1 MAPGA
6 ELIDVGKS
14 PYHHPVSQTSIEQQ
28 LVDRAKQG
36 MAVVRLKG
44 GDPFV
49 LGRGGEELQA
59 CLRAEVPVRV
69 VPGVS
74 SAVAVPGVAGIP
86 VTHRGLAHSYT
97 VVSGHVPPSS
107 EELRALVALDSTIVI
122 LMGIANLCQI
132 ATGLIRAGLD
142 ASTPAAAIERGFS
155 DRERS
160 TFASLVELPERVRR
174 LDIQSPAV
182 IVIGT
187 GRTARLAGPGG
198 LCVGGSRLIRGQQL
212 AIGMTV
218 GAAGEDG
225 GSGLRVDQLRGFRIG
240 VTSDRRSG
248 DLIAALERRG
258 AHVVHAPSLKI
269 APHDQDRQLIGETQE
284 VIKSRPELALV
295 TTGYGMR
302 RWFEVADA
310 AGLGPEL
317 SAVLDGARILARGP
331 KALGA
336 VRAAGLEATT
346 PGDRDTTAAMIDKI
360 VDEGLTWRRV
370 ALQQHGYTDQ
380 VQLDRLREVSS
391 SVMTVTP
398 YRWATGSERE
408 ALQVDRARRLSS
420 AGRGHLHQR
429 SRRRRHPQRGVGNRS
444 P

>member
-1 MAPGA
+1 
-6 ELIDVGKS
+6 
-14 PYHHPVSQTSIEQQ
+14 
-28 LVDRAKQG
+28 
-36 MAVVRLKG
+36 
-44 GDPFV
+44 
-49 LGRGGEELQA
+49 
-59 CLRAEVPVRV
+59 
-69 VPGVS
+69 
-74 SAVAVPGVAGIP
+74 
-86 VTHRGLAHSYT
+86 
-97 VVSGHVPPSS
+97 
-107 EELRALVALDSTIVI
+107 
-122 LMGIANLCQI
+122 
-132 ATGLIRAGLD
+132 
-142 ASTPAAAIERGFS
+142 
-155 DRERS
+155 
-160 TFASLVELPERVRR
+160 
-174 LDIQSPAV
+174 
-182 IVIGT
+182 
-187 GRTARLAGPGG
+187 
-198 LCVGGSRLIRGQQL
+198 
-212 AIGMTV
+212 MTV

-258 AHVVHAPSLKI
+258 AHVVHAPALKI
-269 APHDQDRQLIGETQE
+269 APHDQDRQLIGETQD
-284 VIKSRPELALV
+284 VIKSRPELVLI

-360 VDEGLTWRRV
+360 VDEGLTGRRV

-398 YRWATGSERE
+398 YRWAGPDQNEKLSRLIELVGCRQLDVVTFTSAPGADATLSAASEIGRHDELVE
-408 ALQVDRARRLSS
+408 AMRADVVAAAVGPVTAGPVIEVGIEPIQPDRYRLGALIRLVSEYLDQHRVQRFYS
-420 AGRGHLHQR
+420 AGLEVELRGRCVTVDGRVVTLGP
-429 SRRRRHPQRGVGNRS
+429 SALALFKTLAASRGVVSRQDLIRCLPDTPDDHALEVAMSRLRRALGAPGLITTVVKRGYRLG